1 MDTFPF
7 GTCETVSATGLA
19 QPVSASINAAS
30 CAVVFY
36 YWIKNKSPLLL
47 AVLLFQAFHAF
58 SHSVHIPGA
67 MHTNVAHA
75 LAYLVNAALFYVG
88 FRRTG
93 LYPSSFI
100 LGLVVSDL
108 HAFFTLPLFY
118 YVVTQ
123 AALFLALAAF
133 YAPIVKNVKPL
144 AATAAVILL
153 LVLNEKYNCERMLA
167 AYPSVPFH
175 ALIES
180 AGLVFFFLVSVNGF
194 RD

>member
-1 MDTFPF
+1 
-7 GTCETVSATGLA
+7 VSATGLA
-19 QPVSASINAAS
+19 QPVSASINVAS

-36 YWIKNKSPLLL
+36 YWIKNKSPLLV
-47 AVLLFQAFHAF
+47 AVLFFQAFHAF

-67 MHTNVAHA
+67 MHSNVAHA
-75 LAYLVNAALFYVG
+75 LAYLVNAALFYEG
-88 FRRTG
+88 YRRTG
-93 LYPSSFI
+93 LYPSSFV

-133 YAPIVKNVKPL
+133 YAPRLSIRVAPL
-144 AATAAVILL
+144 GLTAAVILL
-153 LVLNEKYNCERMLA
+153 LMLNEKYNCERLLA

-175 ALIES
+175 ALIEI
-180 AGLVFFFLVSVNGF
+180 AGLVFFFLVCKC
-194 RD
+194 

>member
-1 MDTFPF
+1 MATFPF
-7 GTCETVSATGLA
+7 ETCEAVSSGIA
-19 QPVSASINAAS
+19 QPVSASINAVS

-36 YWIKNKSPLLL
+36 YFVKNKSVLLL

-58 SHSVHIPGA
+58 SHAVHLPGA
-67 MHTNVAHA
+67 TQTNVAHA

-88 FRRTG
+88 HRRTG

-100 LGLVVSDL
+100 LGIVVSDL

-123 AALFLALAAF
+123 AALFLSLAAF
-133 YAPIVKNVKPL
+133 YVPLLAVKPL

-153 LVLNEKYNCERMLA
+153 LVLNEKLNCERMLA

-175 ALIES
+175 ALVEI
-180 AGLVFFFLVSVNGF
+180 AGLVFFYLVSKSFYKV
-194 RD
+194 